1 LLYHDGIAVVTPNFC
16 TGKVDHDGRASG
28 DISGLQFHALA
39 AKEELAVEDR
49 REARKL
55 RQFWGDYEMVC
66 AQTRLSYTVVV
77 YVTSMYVWNLFV
89 TNSGIFFCSRRVL
102 QHLHVFRG
110 TVGRNLLNE

>member
-1 LLYHDGIAVVTPNFC
+1 VLDRCANPSAYRLHLLSRTRCDRCGLSEGGGAFPSDALALLYHDGIAVVTPNFC

-55 RQFWGDYEMVC
+55 RQF
-66 AQTRLSYTVVV
+66 
-77 YVTSMYVWNLFV
+77 
-89 TNSGIFFCSRRVL
+89 
-102 QHLHVFRG
+102 
-110 TVGRNLLNE
+110 

>member
-1 LLYHDGIAVVTPNFC
+1 MPLAIFDAFFRIFVSLPDSRTGAFPSDALALLYHDGIAVVTPNFC

-55 RQFWGDYEMVC
+55 RQF
-66 AQTRLSYTVVV
+66 
-77 YVTSMYVWNLFV
+77 
-89 TNSGIFFCSRRVL
+89 
-102 QHLHVFRG
+102 
-110 TVGRNLLNE
+110 